1 MYYLNRSNL
10 VKDGYYLKVI
20 IMKNNVSDSFL
31 VKAPSENYKNVIKEM
46 ISELRRIK
54 KSEELGLDE
63 VLNTL
68 CDTKYFKTV
77 WEFDSNNEP
86 CKLLG
91 YMIYCY
97 KDGIGYKLNKI

>member
-1 MYYLNRSNL
+1 MYCLNKANL

-20 IMKNNVSDSFL
+20 VMKNNISDSFL
-31 VKAPSENYKNVIKEM
+31 IRASSENPKENIKEM
-46 ISELRRIK
+46 LSELREIK
-54 KSEELGLDE
+54 KNENDLELLLD
-63 VLNTL
+63 TL
-68 CDTKYFKTV
+68 CGSKFFKNI
-77 WEFDSNNEP
+77 WEFDNNNEP